1 MCASSY
7 APRVVPFLGLCLAL
21 GGAAAL
27 ADDGLRLS
35 GFGTLGYTADSRSD
49 IAPARDIVQ
58 LPESGF
64 STGPSWRVDTRLG
77 VQMEYSLSP
86 NADLV
91 GQLVVRDQ
99 FHRDLDSATELA
111 YLTVRPGTQWDV
123 RAGRINYDA
132 FLMSEYRNVGY
143 AYPWV
148 RPPSEFYG
156 WIPILSVD
164 GLDATYRFESAS
176 ARWRL
181 KAQLGRSSPFAI
193 PIQSGYDFRADD
205 MRGVSVTG
213 QTDKWRFKL
222 AYSQWTA
229 ANEVPAFAPLHAGL
243 DSLAAAGVPGVSAE
257 AADLRRNLSFQGA
270 RVSYTTLGAVYD
282 DGQWLAQAELGTTTA
297 STAVVPHGR
306 MAYVSIGR
314 RFGDWTPLL
323 TFSTSRPDAPRLPA
337 NDWGGYN
344 ATLRDP
350 ALFVLNTNRIEQDT
364 VSLGLRWDFHRQA
377 ALKLQWDQTQIK
389 PTGYGLWWRDEAIN
403 RDGSRINLLAMTLD
417 FAF

>member
-1 MCASSY
+1 MCAFSY
-7 APRVVPFLGLCLAL
+7 APRVVPFLGLCLVL
-21 GGAAAL
+21 GGAPAL

-35 GFGTLGYTADSRSD
+35 GFGTVGHTADNRGD
-49 IAPARDIVQ
+49 MAPARDIAQ
-58 LPESGF
+58 LPDSGF
-64 STGPSWRVDTRLG
+64 STGPSWKVDSRLG

-111 YLTVRPGTQWDV
+111 YVTVRPGAPWDV
-123 RAGRINYDA
+123 RVGRINYDA

-193 PIQSGYDFRADD
+193 PIQSGYDFQAND
-205 MRGVSVTG
+205 MQGMSLTG
-213 QTDKWRFKL
+213 QTDKWRFKA

-243 DSLAAAGVPGVSAE
+243 DTLAAAGVPGVSAE

-270 RVSYTTLGAVYD
+270 KVSYTTLGVAYD

-297 STAVVPHGR
+297 SAAVVPHGR
-306 MAYVSIGR
+306 MAYVSVGR
-314 RFGDWTPLL
+314 RFGDWTPLFTL
-323 TFSTSRPDAPRLPA
+323 STSRPDAPRPPA
-337 NDWGGYN
+337 NDWGAYN
-344 ATLRDP
+344 AVLRDP

-389 PTGYGLWWRDEAIN
+389 PTGYGLWWRDTAIN
-403 RDGSRINLLAMTLD
+403 QDNSRINLLAVTLD